1 MRHGTFISPMALGMV
16 LIALSVQA
24 QETPADMSSLS
35 ANIEY
40 QRLLHDEISIL
51 EAMEELDDNIRR
63 RAEDL
68 EKLQVDRQ
76 IIAVSLME
84 LEVNF
89 ENATKDLHD
98 TRERIRQRIGAY
110 TRYQRESKGDS
121 IRILWNPQ
129 VFFQDYAPG
138 SRRKRL
144 IGTLLSQDRE
154 LIALYKSNLEQYEIE
169 RADLNGKRSNL
180 ETLENDIASNKS
192 TLSQHRK
199 DRKEVLRLISEE
211 KAYYDKAYQD
221 LKQAHNDMAVR
232 IRKLKG
238 WRDKKLN
245 FRSLKGSLRLPMSY
259 ADVVTPFGLRKHI
272 RLRTQT
278 LHPGLEIKSGGSE
291 SVRAIQW
298 GRVAYVGK
306 ISGYGTTIILDH
318 TEGYHSLYARLNR
331 VLVKEGDIVE
341 TREVLGTIGGA
352 CALGTP
358 NTLYFELREE
368 GISIDPTAWFS
379 QIPR

>member
-1 MRHGTFISPMALGMV
+1 MGDFSMSILMAFAMAL
-16 LIALSVQA
+16 LSPTVFA
-24 QETPADMSSLS
+24 QNSPADMSRLS

-40 QRLLHDEISIL
+40 QRLLLDEVSIL
-51 EAMEELDDNIRR
+51 EAMEKLDDNIRR
-63 RAEDL
+63 RADDL
-68 EKLQVDRQ
+68 EKLQVERQ
-76 IIAVSLME
+76 TIAVSLME
-84 LEVNF
+84 LEVRF
-89 ENATKDLHD
+89 EDATKELRD
-98 TRERIRQRIGAY
+98 TRDRIRQRIGAY

-121 IRILWNPQ
+121 IRLLWNPQ
-129 VFFQDYAPG
+129 VFFQSYAPG

-144 IGTLLSQDRE
+144 IKTLLSKDRE
-154 LIALYKSNLEQYEIE
+154 LITHYKNNLEQYEIE
-169 RADLNGKRSNL
+169 RADLSSKRSSL
-180 ETLENDIASNKS
+180 ESLESDIASNKS
-192 TLSQHRK
+192 SLSQHRK
-199 DRKEVLRLISEE
+199 DRKEVLRLIEEE

-221 LKQAHNDMAVR
+221 LKQAHNDMAIR

-238 WRDKKLN
+238 WQDKKLN

-259 ADVVTPFGLRKHI
+259 ADVVTPFGLRQNT

-298 GRVAYVGK
+298 GRVAYLGS

-358 NTLYFELREE
+358 DTLYFELRET
-368 GISIDPTAWFS
+368 GMAIDPTTWFA